1 MKELFVNKDA
11 VVIRIPQVDISNIFS
26 QDLVRFILIIIAL
39 IAIVVLCYSGYK
51 TISAVVPVLV
61 SLFVGWLSIEPA
73 CRLTSIRSVQMFI
86 FVLITFMGSMVIFF
100 ISVAFGKFI
109 RAVHIRNWLLKHQ
122 YIIATLLAAVLAFV
136 VLYIFVYRMW
146 LPDLLVALFLLIT
159 GGIVEYRHR
168 FDRMTYNTY
177 DDLIKLKTVEER
189 RKEEEEKQRKREEKE
204 HRKHRNDNKTPDVRP
219 GAAAVTAGA
228 AAAGTAGAAAADS
241 ASSDVVGTAGT
252 GTADTPTDT
261 AGTAGVAAADTAATE
276 ESGAETPKA
285 EGPAAEASSAETPKA
300 EGKEGNLA

>member
-11 VVIRIPQVDISNIFS
+11 VVIRVPEVDISNIFS

-100 ISVAFGKFI
+100 LSVAFGTFI

-122 YIIATLLAAVLAFV
+122 YIIATLLGAVLAFV

-204 HRKHRNDNKTPDVRP
+204 HRKHRNDKKTPDVRP
-219 GAAAVTAGA
+219 GAAAVTAGVKDT
-228 AAAGTAGAAAADS
+228 AGAAGAAAAD
-241 ASSDVVGTAGT
+241 A
-252 GTADTPTDT
+252 
-261 AGTAGVAAADTAATE
+261 AATE
-276 ESGAETPKA
+276 ESGTGTSKA
-285 EGPAAEASSAETPKA
+285 EEPAAEASSADTPKAEVSATETPTADTPKAEAPTAETFPADTPKA